1 MQQTVT
7 AVMYEIDHSI
17 GYGTEECLIIKAALI
32 LYYHTPGGSTTL
44 PARYRL
50 SCQSKHMGGGTIE
63 ARRRVRSTACLAESN
78 SGEARRVPPQ
88 NLTVRGTL
96 WSARACM
103 PQWFRRP
110 CFDWQLNLYRVASV
124 VLPPGV

>member
-1 MQQTVT
+1 MALFWAKARLAPPPPV
-7 AVMYEIDHSI
+7 EP
-17 GYGTEECLIIKAALI
+17 GLITRLKFLI
-32 LYYHTPGGSTTL
+32 NVPKSG
-44 PARYRL
+44 
-50 SCQSKHMGGGTIE
+50 E
-63 ARRRVRSTACLAESN
+63 ARSIACLAESN